1 MGYYSAILW
10 IYLAS
15 RMNQNYYARWEK
27 PDTKDQ
33 TLYDSIC
40 IKFWKSQYNNDEKQI
55 SNWQGLWAGEGDW
68 LKRGTGNF
76 LGWWKFSI
84 LCLWWWLYVY
94 TSVKTH
100 QITHLKLVNLLYVIP
115 QLCWFKIKKWI
126 SVQSF
131 QIITTCESVQFY
143 GVLMFWEALSPAS
156 SHIFFL
162 SKQKILNN
170 VKLRDGYRGVFFT
183 VCARWYLEN

>member
-1 MGYYSAILW
+1 MPGERNQTQRTRHYMIPFVLNSRKGNIITMKSRSAVDRGYELGKGI
-10 IYLAS
+10 
-15 RMNQNYYARWEK
+15 
-27 PDTKDQ
+27 D
-33 TLYDSIC
+33 
-40 IKFWKSQYNNDEKQI
+40 WK
-55 SNWQGLWAGEGDW
+55 GE
-68 LKRGTGNF
+68 RGNF
-76 LGWWKFSI
+76 WGWWKFSI

-131 QIITTCESVQFY
+131 QIITTCESVQFH
-143 GVLMFWEALSPAS
+143 GVLMFWEALSPTS
-156 SHIFFL
+156 GHIFFL
-162 SKQKILNN
+162 NKQKILNN